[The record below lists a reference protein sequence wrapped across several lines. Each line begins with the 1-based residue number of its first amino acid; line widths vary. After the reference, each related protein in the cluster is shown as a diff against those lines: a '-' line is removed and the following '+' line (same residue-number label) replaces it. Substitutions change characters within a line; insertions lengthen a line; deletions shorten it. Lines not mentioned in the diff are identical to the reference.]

1 MHHSKGHYINH
12 GRERRYQIFDRWW
25 KNVRVEENKRSK
37 FASLTQDTCFWAKV
51 EEARGLLD
59 DVGNTRDPSHSA
71 FLWKNMDGFANY
83 AKALVEAKEVS
94 IDVVAKNSSY
104 SLWLKDYNELKSQRE
119 QFRPQFS
126 GFMNRE
132 IVP

>member
-1 MHHSKGHYINH
+1 
-12 GRERRYQIFDRWW
+12 
-25 KNVRVEENKRSK
+25 
-37 FASLTQDTCFWAKV
+37 
-51 EEARGLLD
+51 
-59 DVGNTRDPSHSA
+59 
-71 FLWKNMDGFANY
+71 MDGFASY
-83 AKALVEAKEVS
+83 AKTLVEAKEVS

>member
-1 MHHSKGHYINH
+1 
-12 GRERRYQIFDRWW
+12 
-25 KNVRVEENKRSK
+25 
-37 FASLTQDTCFWAKV
+37 
-51 EEARGLLD
+51 
-59 DVGNTRDPSHSA
+59 
-71 FLWKNMDGFANY
+71 MDGFANY